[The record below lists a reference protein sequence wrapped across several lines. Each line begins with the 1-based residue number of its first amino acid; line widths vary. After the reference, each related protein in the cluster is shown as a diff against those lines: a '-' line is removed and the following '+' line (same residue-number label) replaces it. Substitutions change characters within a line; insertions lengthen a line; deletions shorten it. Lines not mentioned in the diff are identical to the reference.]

1 MLGLIPTLSP
11 TARRFWCG
19 QGPVAPSVNATKTI
33 VGCGRSSN
41 FGGMNTGTSAGR
53 TITVIEESHPN
64 RPALDTAVS
73 RAVLEQVAAGRMGET
88 FRLYIPG
95 RVVAFG
101 RQDVVAQ
108 GYRGAVDACR
118 REGFE
123 AVERL
128 AGGRAAV
135 FHEGT
140 LAFSWAIPTA
150 DPLREITERFH
161 EVDRIVI
168 GALRSLGFD
177 ARVGEVPGEYCPGRY
192 SVNLEG
198 RLKVM
203 GVGQRLRRGVAHV
216 GGVIVLSGRAPI
228 NRVLTPVYRELS
240 FGWDPE
246 ATGSLRAVRP
256 DTEARQVTGA
266 LLGELARSADVRTGR
281 LDEETLDMAHRLLPE
296 HLPRY
301 RPGVIE

>member
-1 MLGLIPTLSP
+1 
-11 TARRFWCG
+11 
-19 QGPVAPSVNATKTI
+19 
-33 VGCGRSSN
+33 
-41 FGGMNTGTSAGR
+41 MNNGTFSGR
-53 TITVIEESHPN
+53 TITVVGESHPD

-88 FRLYIPG
+88 FRLYVPG

-101 RQDVVAQ
+101 RQDVVAR
-108 GYRGAVDACR
+108 GYRRAVDACR
-118 REGFE
+118 GEGFE

-150 DPLREITERFH
+150 DPLREITARFH
-161 EVDRIVI
+161 EIDSIVI
-168 GALRSLGFD
+168 GALASLGFD

-192 SVNLEG
+192 SVNLQG
-198 RLKVM
+198 RMKVM

-216 GGVIVLSGRAPI
+216 GGVIVVSGRAPI
-228 NRVLTPVYRELS
+228 NRVLTPVYREMS

-246 ATGSLRAVRP
+246 ATGSLRAVRADIDP
-256 DTEARQVTGA
+256 RQVTEA
-266 LLGELARSADVRTGR
+266 MLDELACRADVRHGR
-281 LDEETLDMAHRLLPE
+281 LQQETLAMADRLLPE
-296 HLPRY
+296 HLPR
-301 RPGVIE
+301 RPTDGFE

>member
-1 MLGLIPTLSP
+1 
-11 TARRFWCG
+11 
-19 QGPVAPSVNATKTI
+19 
-33 VGCGRSSN
+33 
-41 FGGMNTGTSAGR
+41 MNTGTASGR
-53 TITVIEESHPN
+53 TITVVRESHPD

-88 FRLYIPG
+88 LRLYVPG

-108 GYRGAVDACR
+108 GYGRAVDACR
-118 REGFE
+118 GEGFE

-150 DPLREITERFH
+150 DPLRDITARFH
-161 EVDRIVI
+161 EVDSIVM
-168 GALRSLGFD
+168 GALVGLGFD

-192 SVNLEG
+192 SVNLQG
-198 RLKVM
+198 SLKVM
-203 GVGQRLRRGVAHV
+203 GVGQRLRKGVAHV
-216 GGVIVLSGRAPI
+216 GGVIVVSGRAPI

-240 FGWDPE
+240 FPWDPA
-246 ATGSLRAVRP
+246 ATGSLRAVRA
-256 DTEARQVTGA
+256 DINTRQVTEA
-266 LLGELARSADVRTGR
+266 LLEELAHRADVNHGR
-281 LDEETLDMAHRLLPE
+281 IEEETLEMADRLLPE
-296 HLPRY
+296 HLPRP
-301 RPGVIE
+301 RPDGFE